1 MEGVLVGEEGPRR
14 DVVLLNA
21 AAALLVAGRVE
32 TLADGIPLAAAT
44 IDSGAATAL
53 LARLRAAKSARD
65 EARAEAARAL
75 EATPA

>member
-1 MEGVLVGEEGPRR
+1 M
-14 DVVLLNA
+14 VLLNA
-21 AAALLVAGRVE
+21 AAALLVAGRVD

-53 LARLRAAKSARD
+53 LARLRSGKTRRDQAK
-65 EARAEAARAL
+65 AEAARTM